1 MPRKG
6 QRKRVTSTS
15 SSLGSNLSKKRNEL
29 TYVEKEEALKLMKE
43 GKATPQML
51 ASRYG
56 CGARQFQKLKHNGLP
71 ISNFGIIKKRNRDP
85 DYKEVVALTIKD
97 CDNHRALGQPLSGL
111 MISGYA
117 AHNAETIM
125 NDTSGLYSDE
135 VKAKYSKATFGESFV
150 KTFKTRFQFRGLRVN
165 GERASVNEKETEEKM
180 LVIREKKLKV

>member
-97 CDNHRALGQPLSGL
+97 CDNHRVLRQPLSGL
-111 MISGYA
+111 MISGYPTDA
-117 AHNAETIM
+117 
-125 NDTSGLYSDE
+125 
-135 VKAKYSKATFGESFV
+135 F
-150 KTFKTRFQFRGLRVN
+150 
-165 GERASVNEKETEEKM
+165 
-180 LVIREKKLKV
+180 